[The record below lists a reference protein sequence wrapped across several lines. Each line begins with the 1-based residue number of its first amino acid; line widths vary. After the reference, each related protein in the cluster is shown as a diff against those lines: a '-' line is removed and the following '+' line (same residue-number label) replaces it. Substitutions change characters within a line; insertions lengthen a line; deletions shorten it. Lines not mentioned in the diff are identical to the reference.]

1 TTAESDGSWP
11 LTASWKD
18 GLQFKSRDEEFR
30 VHVGGLMQFDA
41 GWNAASEAVQFGPGG
56 IGELQDGAV
65 FRRARLRIDGTLYK
79 HFEWVTEFD
88 FANST
93 ENENAPTNQAVG
105 TPSFTEVWFGVNDVP
120 LVGTIRVGWQ
130 KEPIGFEHLTSARWL
145 NFMER

>member
-1 TTAESDGSWP
+1 IAELQERLNRLAPGDALTRKETPSTGPSVTPSAVASREQFSPPKSEATTPTTAESDGSWP

-88 FANST
+88 
-93 ENENAPTNQAVG
+93 
-105 TPSFTEVWFGVNDVP
+105 
-120 LVGTIRVGWQ
+120 
-130 KEPIGFEHLTSARWL
+130 
-145 NFMER
+145 